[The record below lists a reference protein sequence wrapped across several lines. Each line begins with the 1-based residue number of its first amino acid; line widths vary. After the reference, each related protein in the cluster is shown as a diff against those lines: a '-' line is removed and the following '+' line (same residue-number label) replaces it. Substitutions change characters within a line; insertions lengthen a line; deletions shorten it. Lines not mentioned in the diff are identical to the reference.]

1 MQWFNRINQ
10 EIMEVSV
17 LNINGQETGRK
28 VQLNDAIFGIEPNDH
43 VLYLDVKQYLANQR
57 QGTAKSKER
66 SEVSGSTRK
75 LGRQKGGGGARRG
88 DINSPVLVG
97 GGRVFGPK
105 PRNYSF
111 KLNKKVKAL
120 ARKSALSYKAQ
131 ESAIVVVE
139 DFTME
144 APKTKD
150 FVNITKNLKVEG
162 KKLLLL
168 LPEVNKNVFLSS
180 RNLQRTN
187 VMTATKLN
195 AYKVLNA
202 DVLVITENSL
212 KAIDSIL
219 TK

>member
-1 MQWFNRINQ
+1 
-10 EIMEVSV
+10 MEVSV

-120 ARKSALSYKAQ
+120 ARKSALAYKAQ

-187 VMTATKLN
+187 VMTATQLN